1 MAAIHGVIVQSMVPS
16 GVEIV
21 VGARVDPSLGPLI
34 VVGFGGI
41 LVELLKDSAVELAP
55 INCDEALRML
65 TKLKGSTLLTGFRG
79 SAPVDLERLADIIVR
94 LSEFVADQ
102 QDVVAEVDVNP
113 IICGE
118 RSMLAVD
125 ALIVRCTPQTTT
137 QGAQP

>member
-55 INCDEALRML
+55 INRDEALRML
-65 TKLKGSTLLTGFRG
+65 TKLKGSTCSPAFAAARRSIPRAPRRHHRAAFRIRG
-79 SAPVDLERLADIIVR
+79 GPARR
-94 LSEFVADQ
+94 
-102 QDVVAEVDVNP
+102 
-113 IICGE
+113 
-118 RSMLAVD
+118 
-125 ALIVRCTPQTTT
+125 RC
-137 QGAQP
+137 